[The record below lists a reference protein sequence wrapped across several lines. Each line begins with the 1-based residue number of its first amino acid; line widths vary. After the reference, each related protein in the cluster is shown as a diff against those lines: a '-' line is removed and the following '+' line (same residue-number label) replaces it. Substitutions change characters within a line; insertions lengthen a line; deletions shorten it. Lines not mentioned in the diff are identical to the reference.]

1 MKLTTLCYIIKDGKW
16 LMLHRTKKE
25 EDANAGKWIGVGGKL
40 EAGESPEN
48 CLFREVFEETG
59 LTVKS
64 HRFRGIV
71 TFISDKWDDEMMFLY
86 TVDDFDGNIKPCDE
100 GDLKWID
107 EADVPSLNLWEGDKV
122 FIKLLCENSPF
133 FSLKLSYTGETLS
146 RIELDGKEC

>member
-40 EAGESPEN
+40 EKGESPEN
-48 CLFREVFEETG
+48 CLYREVFEETG
-59 LTVKS
+59 LTITK
-64 HRFRGIV
+64 HRFRGVV

-86 TVDDFDGNIKPCDE
+86 TVDDFSGRLKQCSE

-107 EADVPSLNLWEGDKV
+107 QKEVLSLNLWEGDKA

-133 FSLKLSYTGETLS
+133 FSLKLSYNGEKLVE
-146 RIELDGKEC
+146 IELDGIKY

>member
-122 FIKLLCENSPF
+122 FIRLLCENSPF

-146 RIELDGKEC
+146 HIELDGKEY